1 MKPIVILLFLT
12 TTLNAYPLP
21 SLPKLNRCQFS
32 FINFFQKSRSFQT
45 ERKLSKALDVKGEKG
60 AEILRKMLQKQ
71 PEPSLQ
77 IKIAKVAGKIVP
89 EGLDILKEMLQ
100 WHPLPEVQE
109 QIIHSALSL
118 YNFTP
123 VDSEDRV
130 KIIQFAEEWL
140 KNKELTPPIQALFVQ
155 FAIKLGS
162 RKGFDLLHTL
172 SDQYPSLDLSQPLA
186 IINSQKI

>member
-140 KNKELTPPIQALFVQ
+140 KKQRADTSNTSVICSVCHKI
-155 FAIKLGS
+155 
-162 RKGFDLLHTL
+162 RK
-172 SDQYPSLDLSQPLA
+172 
-186 IINSQKI
+186 QKRF